1 MFQKCPAI
9 LFAAVIWLGF
19 TLPAAG
25 DAAAEADAAQH
36 IQALSSQ
43 AIGLL
48 QRSDLSLAQRES
60 GLRDLFYQGFDI
72 ELIGRIVLGK
82 AWRKATPQ
90 QRSDYLQLFGAYVV
104 MTFANRLSSYA
115 GETIHVLG
123 TRATGKKDVFVDTRI
138 DRPSGEP
145 VKAAWRV
152 RQADGQSKV
161 IDVVVEGISMTLTQR
176 DEFKAIV
183 RNNGLEGLIEVLRA
197 KTERLSAT
205 QS

>member
-9 LFAAVIWLGF
+9 IVATVIWLGF

-25 DAAAEADAAQH
+25 DAAAETDAAQH
-36 IQALSSQ
+36 IQTLSSQ
-43 AIGLL
+43 AIALL
-48 QRSDLSLAQRES
+48 QRSDLNLSQREA

-90 QRSDYLQLFGAYVV
+90 QRSDYLQLFGTYVV
-104 MTFANRLSSYA
+104 KTFANRLSSYA
-115 GETIHVLG
+115 GETITVVG
-123 TRATGKKDVFVDTRI
+123 TRPTGKKDIFVDTRI
-138 DRPSGEP
+138 DRPGGEP
-145 VKAAWRV
+145 VKTAWRV

-161 IDVVVEGISMTLTQR
+161 IDVMVEGISMTLTQR

>member
-9 LFAAVIWLGF
+9 LAATVIWLGF

-25 DAAAEADAAQH
+25 DAVAETDAAQH
-36 IQALSSQ
+36 IEALSSD
-43 AIGLL
+43 AIALL
-48 QRSDLSLAQRES
+48 QRNGLSPAQREA
-60 GLRDLFYQGFDI
+60 GLRDLFYRGFDI

-104 MTFANRLSSYA
+104 KTFANRLSSYA
-115 GETIHVLG
+115 GETITVVG
-123 TRATGKKDVFVDTRI
+123 TRPTGKKDIFVDTRI
-138 DRPSGEP
+138 DRPGGEP
-145 VKAAWRV
+145 VKTAWRV

-161 IDVVVEGISMTLTQR
+161 IDVMVEGISMTLTQR

-183 RNNGLEGLIEVLRA
+183 RDNGLEGLIEVLRA